1 MNQRLYID
9 ADEIYE
15 LEVNAA
21 KDQIKKTLIA
31 AQKPGFML
39 TQHTDSQ
46 INDVI
51 AAFCHEVNAEK
62 IKRAFALY
70 LEGKT
75 PEAMGVFHLMMHMA
89 IDYAANETV
98 EKAT

>member
-9 ADEIYE
+9 ADEIFE
-15 LEVNAA
+15 LELNAA
-21 KDQIKKTLIA
+21 MEQIKKTLVA

-46 INDVI
+46 INDVV
-51 AAFCHEVNAEK
+51 ATFCHEVNAEK

-75 PEAMGVFHLMMHMA
+75 SEAMGIYGLMMHMA
-89 IDYAANETV
+89 IGYAANETV